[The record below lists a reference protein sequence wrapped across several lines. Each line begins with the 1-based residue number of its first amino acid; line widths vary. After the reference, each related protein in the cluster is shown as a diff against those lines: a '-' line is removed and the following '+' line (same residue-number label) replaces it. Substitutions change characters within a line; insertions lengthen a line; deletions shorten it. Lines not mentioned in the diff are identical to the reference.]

1 MAELSEIYYFDKS
14 TKVDDDEKMD
24 TKLLVTN

>member
-1 MAELSEIYYFDKS
+1 MAELSEIYNFDKS